1 MTLRARALLPL
12 TTVILAAM
20 TAACE
25 TTIYDVDG
33 DADAGTDAAT
43 DTGAGPR
50 KDAGDPAPIDAA
62 TRDAENDASTDGQ
75 ATVDGASDAATDGQ
89 AVLDA
94 GPTDAGAPAT
104 IAIGALPA
112 TTTYSRS
119 QFMTLTSPSD
129 PICMAP
135 PLGGSPSGATQVCC
149 FTASNRVYPNAAR
162 IVVKQGGLV
171 CLEAG
176 ASSACAPLGAGA
188 PGVASAQISE
198 GNSGE
203 LTRVAKAWGMMF
215 FGGGGY
221 ALALD
226 AASKLTVTPTADG
239 TSAKVVF
246 NMQTSYGSPPGC
258 TRGEGSWMHATV
270 DVPLIPAP

>member
-1 MTLRARALLPL
+1 M
-12 TTVILAAM
+12 
-20 TAACE
+20 
-25 TTIYDVDG
+25 
-33 DADAGTDAAT
+33 
-43 DTGAGPR
+43 TGALGPKFVGISKQVAPVASASSALGSSPSPR
-50 KDAGDPAPIDAA
+50 KDASDPGPIDAA
-62 TRDAENDASTDGQ
+62 TRDAENDAATDGQ

-104 IAIGALPA
+104 IAIGTMPA

-135 PLGGSPSGATQVCC
+135 PLGGNPSGAAQVCC
-149 FTASNRVYPNAAR
+149 FTATNKVYPNAAR

-176 ASSACAPLGAGA
+176 AESACAPLGAGA

-198 GNSGE
+198 GNSGA

-239 TSAKVVF
+239 TSAKLVF
-246 NMQTSYGSPPGC
+246 KMQTSYGSPPGC
-258 TRGEGSWMHATV
+258 GRGEGSWMHATV
-270 DVPLIPAP
+270 DVPLVPAP

>member
-1 MTLRARALLPL
+1 MTYQSLASAALL
-12 TTVILAAM
+12 TVTLGAL

-50 KDAGDPAPIDAA
+50 KDAGDPGPIDAA
-62 TRDAENDASTDGQ
+62 TRDAENDAATDGQ
-75 ATVDGASDAATDGQ
+75 ATVDAASDAAT
-89 AVLDA
+89 

-176 ASSACAPLGAGA
+176 ASSACATLGAGA

-246 NMQTSYGSPPGC
+246 KMQTSYGSPPGC